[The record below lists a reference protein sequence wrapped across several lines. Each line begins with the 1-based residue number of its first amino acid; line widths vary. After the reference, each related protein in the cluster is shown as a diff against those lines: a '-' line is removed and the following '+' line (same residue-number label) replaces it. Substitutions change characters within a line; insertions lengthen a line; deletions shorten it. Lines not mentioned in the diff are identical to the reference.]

1 VSFARASRRTPS
13 ARGLITLRRSRHES
27 GVRQIRTL
35 RLTGRELET
44 WQGWNGEPHRP
55 SKECGW
61 KPLAYRV
68 PVLDP
73 TRESKSLIF
82 WLLDSGNSG
91 RNKFMAA
98 DGASLSVQRV
108 WSGRRVRRFGSSVP
122 LSGRRLPAPSEE
134 QMRGQPPSQGAVTMS
149 LVVVTDQM
157 KGTAGGPDLGC
168 IRKDTYYEYANSQ
181 GGRWPRRMQRSSMSK
196 FRIGPMSM
204 SGHDHSRAIWFRA
217 PSGGRGCGR

>member
-1 VSFARASRRTPS
+1 VNPT
-13 ARGLITLRRSRHES
+13 T
-27 GVRQIRTL
+27 
-35 RLTGRELET
+35 
-44 WQGWNGEPHRP
+44 P

-61 KPLAYRV
+61 KPFAYRV

-196 FRIGPMSM
+196 FWIGPMSM
-204 SGHDHSRAIWFRA
+204 SCHDHSLLFGSALLA
-217 PSGGRGCGR
+217 ADAVAAAEGEPTGNRGESASAKTTTTSAYRNLPLLQLLCPV